1 MITLIYRIF
10 TVTAV
15 TILLS
20 ACAPQATVPAS
31 SNLTLEMRRVNS
43 SLNSQEQA
51 INELS
56 RKVAE
61 LENQLQRQSN
71 ERERLG
77 HAPQTVSGDYQ
88 PSRGPQPVGVAST
101 QLQGEGSPTEVYLQ
115 AFGDYASGH
124 YQTAIHGFETFLQR
138 YPNNSYASN
147 AQFWL
152 GDCYFNQQQYPL
164 AIQEFERVLSEYQ
177 SAPKNPDA
185 LLKIAIAQL
194 QLGATDEA
202 RQAIDTLG
210 QRYPKSTA
218 TQKAQKLTIP

>member
-1 MITLIYRIF
+1 MTTLIYKIF

-15 TILLS
+15 TILLA
-20 ACAPQATVPAS
+20 ACAPPATAPSS
-31 SNLTLEMRRVNS
+31 SNLTLEMRRVHS
-43 SLNSQEQA
+43 SLNSQEQT
-51 INELS
+51 IKELS

-71 ERERLG
+71 ELERLG
-77 HAPQTVSGDYQ
+77 HAPQTVSGVYQ
-88 PSRGPQPVGVAST
+88 PSRGSQPVGVAST

-164 AIQEFERVLSEYQ
+164 AIQEFERVLSDYQ

-202 RQAIDTLG
+202 RQAIDNLG